1 MKVTDQVMV
10 AAIDTNLIA
19 AVPYGVLEPGLKAAL
34 DLLERE
40 RRNEVSM
47 SGVLDAEDE
56 TAAAHYHAHNAK
68 AYQLAQE
75 LLKEQME
82 RLKQGV
88 SA

>member
-1 MKVTDQVMV
+1 MKEIDQVMV

-47 SGVLDAEDE
+47 SDASY
-56 TAAAHYHAHNAK
+56 YHAHNAK
-68 AYQLAQE
+68 AYQLAQK

-82 RLKQGV
+82 RLKKGV
-88 SA
+88 G